1 MRKPSRQAIEDML
14 KRVPLTD
21 LNSEVDMRH
30 FAGTVVPEAMET
42 TARIKKLLHEE
53 EGKLTPKVSRALYK
67 HSRDQKGGWCMVP
80 VNIAMWLDLRS
91 RSRDERRVIALR
103 LINAIRNARL
113 VPSIGDRA
121 INEERLSAFPPAVTK
136 SVLHNSAI
144 LNVESISGI
153 ECLLNLLCFTLEG
166 REIYPED
173 VLDPLFVDVFPA
185 FEELLMVPVRS
196 ALKTTKSTTPLV
208 ETAPYR
214 FMCKPQ
220 EFYGTMLLCA
230 TKAEKAAEGLMKLA
244 SASAQSSHG
253 RFSIAD
259 YPTVMEKMLSVVLCT
274 TAPTFKKA
282 MERSRLYARH
292 ALW

>member
-1 MRKPSRQAIEDML
+1 MRKPSREAIEDML

-21 LNSEVDMRH
+21 LNSEVDMRR
-30 FAGTVVPEAMET
+30 FAADIVPEARET
-42 TARIKKLLHEE
+42 TERIKKLLHEE

-67 HSRDQKGGWCMVP
+67 HSRDQKGDWCMVP

-91 RSRDERRVIALR
+91 RSRDERRIVALR

-113 VPSIGDRA
+113 IPAIGGRA
-121 INEERLSAFPPAVTK
+121 ISEERLSAFPPAVTK
-136 SVLHNSAI
+136 SVMHNSAM

-166 REIYPED
+166 REVYPED

-185 FEELLMVPVRS
+185 FEELLMVPVRA
-196 ALKTTKSTTPLV
+196 ALKTTKSTAPLI

-220 EFYGTMLLCA
+220 EFFGTMLLCA
-230 TKAEKAAEGLMKLA
+230 TKAEKASEGLMKLA

-259 YPTVMEKMLSVVLCT
+259 YGTVLEKMLSVVLCT
-274 TAPTFKKA
+274 TAPTFKQA